1 MNAATVMKSDRI
13 KAIVPFNPKTKAKKR
28 ASAIKP
34 PIHKPQPRPL
44 LSSYSCSTKIL
55 PVGRNPIYTPKS
67 IKHFC
72 FMITKNKRRFKR
84 VKGKVMG
91 DTTTPHNVP
100 CAKSNKEIFK
110 DRYSKD

>member
-1 MNAATVMKSDRI
+1 
-13 KAIVPFNPKTKAKKR
+13 
-28 ASAIKP
+28 
-34 PIHKPQPRPL
+34 
-44 LSSYSCSTKIL
+44 
-55 PVGRNPIYTPKS
+55 
-67 IKHFC
+67 
-72 FMITKNKRRFKR
+72 MITKNKRRFKR